1 MTSKNPLESWRVEN
15 GLSVMTVSKRLCVSR
30 KTWYQWIGGGAL
42 PQDGAATRI
51 QAATGVTRSQL
62 MAWKEAQ
69 QALRGPAL
77 PAEPCEVA
85 A

>member
-1 MTSKNPLESWRVEN
+1 MSSQNPLLAWRTAKAY
-15 GLSVMTVSKRLCVSR
+15 SVADAAAVCQVARTH
-30 KTWYQWIGGGAL
+30 WYKYERGAL

-69 QALRGPAL
+69 LARAVQSA
-77 PAEPCEVA
+77 EVA